1 MFIGY
6 KNEFIIMHGKVLYLE
21 GTTAISDDVKL
32 VLEELNYSVF
42 LADNV
47 SEAERLLKRN
57 AIDLIILD
65 LGHNDY
71 EVIINFVDAI
81 KSRDLPLI
89 FLAGNNTRRIYEEVK
104 QANIMAYLVSPID
117 LLTLRSVA
125 DYALKNSHR
134 ADRNKGTSNKYLDD
148 TLFIKVNQLL
158 QRVNINDIS
167 HIKSEGNYCLI
178 FTHEKKYAIKLSMVR
193 LYKTL
198 SDKGFLQVHKSYLA
212 KLNKI
217 DNIDI
222 SGNEVIL
229 GNIRIPLGRK
239 YKQELLAYLNL
250 L

>member
-1 MFIGY
+1 
-6 KNEFIIMHGKVLYLE
+6 MHGKVLYLE
-21 GTTAISDDVKL
+21 GTASVADDVKL
-32 VLEELNYSVF
+32 VLEELNYTVF
-42 LADNV
+42 SAYNV
-47 SEAERLLKRN
+47 TEAERLLRRN

-65 LGHNDY
+65 FDQNDY
-71 EVIINFVDAI
+71 KIIIDFVDTIIN
-81 KSRDLPLI
+81 RNLPLI
-89 FLAGNNTRRIYEEVK
+89 FLAGENARDLYEEVK
-104 QANIMAYLVSPID
+104 QAKIMAYLVSPID
-117 LLTLRSVA
+117 MLTFRSIA
-125 DYALKNSHR
+125 DYALKNKQKLNG
-134 ADRNKGTSNKYLDD
+134 NKSTTNKYLDD

-167 HIKSEGNYCLI
+167 HIRSEGNYCLI

-198 SDKGFLQVHKSYLA
+198 ADKGFLQVHKSYLA

-239 YKQELLAYLNL
+239 YKQELLTYLNL

>member
-1 MFIGY
+1 
-6 KNEFIIMHGKVLYLE
+6 MHAKVLYLKGKAAAGE
-21 GTTAISDDVKL
+21 EVRL
-32 VLEELNYSVF
+32 VLEDLNYTVF
-42 LADNV
+42 SAEKV
-47 SEAERLLKRN
+47 AEAERLLRRN

-65 LGHNDY
+65 LGNKDSG
-71 EVIINFVDAI
+71 IIIDFVDAI
-81 KSRDLPLI
+81 LNKNLPLI
-89 FLAGNNTRRIYEEVK
+89 FLAGDDARDLYEEVK
-104 QANIMAYLVSPID
+104 QANVMAYLVSPID
-117 LLTLRSVA
+117 MFTIRSIA
-125 DYALKNSHR
+125 DYAIKNKQKLNE
-134 ADRNKGTSNKYLDD
+134 NKSTTNKYLDD

-158 QRVNINDIS
+158 QRVNIEDIS

-178 FTHEKKYAIKLSMVR
+178 FTTEKKYAIKLSMVR

-198 SDKGFLQVHKSYLA
+198 ADKGFLQIHKSYLA
-212 KLNKI
+212 KLNRI

>member
-1 MFIGY
+1 
-6 KNEFIIMHGKVLYLE
+6 MHGKVLYLE
-21 GTTAISDDVKL
+21 GTASVADGVKL
-32 VLEELNYSVF
+32 VLEELNYTVF
-42 LADNV
+42 SADNV
-47 SEAERLLKRN
+47 AEAERLLRRN

-65 LGHNDY
+65 FDHNDSK
-71 EVIINFVDAI
+71 IIIDFVDAI
-81 KSRDLPLI
+81 KNRNIPLI
-89 FLAGNNTRRIYEEVK
+89 FLAGENARDLYEEVK

-117 LLTLRSVA
+117 MLSFRSIA
-125 DYALKNSHR
+125 DYALKNKQKFNG
-134 ADRNKGTSNKYLDD
+134 NKSTSNKYLDD

-158 QRVNINDIS
+158 QRVNIDDIS
-167 HIKSEGNYCLI
+167 HIRSEGNYCLI

-198 SDKGFLQVHKSYLA
+198 ADKGFLQVHKSYLA

-239 YKQELLAYLNL
+239 YKQELLTYLNL

>member
-1 MFIGY
+1 MY
-6 KNEFIIMHGKVLYLE
+6 GKVLYLE
-21 GTTAISDDVKL
+21 GAVAVADEVKL
-32 VLEELNYSVF
+32 VLEALNYTVF
-42 LADNV
+42 SADTV
-47 SEAERLLKRN
+47 SEAERLLRSN
-57 AIDLIILD
+57 TIDLIILD
-65 LGHNDY
+65 IGHNDY
-71 EVIINFVDAI
+71 GSIIDFVDTI
-81 KSRDLPLI
+81 KTENLPLI
-89 FLAGNNTRRIYEEVK
+89 FLADDNAKGVYEEVK

-117 LLTLRSVA
+117 MLTLRSIA
-125 DYALKNSHR
+125 DYAL
-134 ADRNKGTSNKYLDD
+134 RNKQRVNGYKSTTNRFLDD

-167 HIKSEGNYCLI
+167 HVKSEGNYCLI

-193 LYKTL
+193 LYKIL
-198 SDKGFLQVHKSYLA
+198 ADKGFLQVHKSYLA

-239 YKQELLAYLNL
+239 YKQELLTYLNL